1 MNKVVKGLL
10 AGAMIVSLLAT
21 VGCGGDD
28 KKKDAPKPSTTTTTQ
43 KQDKAPEVKK
53 DKAPEVKKA
62 KVKPVPKSKL
72 YRYALHLDDVSELP
86 PMTDE
91 VIAEFEKQ
99 AKPIKI
105 AEKDPKKG
113 RKGIWTFNS
122 SPQKKGAQVYT
133 YRWTAELDGHHDS
146 QFENDKGKKIN
157 EQHFAHID
165 MTTDGKTE
173 KLRSVRVI
181 KYHVTKETG
190 EKGKL
195 EELYKQTYK

>member
-1 MNKVVKGLL
+1 MNKVTKGLL

-28 KKKDAPKPSTTTTTQ
+28 KKKEAPKPATTTTTQ
-43 KQDKAPEVKK
+43 KQDKAPEVKQ
-53 DKAPEVKKA
+53 A
-62 KVKPVPKSKL
+62 KVRPVPKSNL
-72 YRYALHLDDVSELP
+72 YRYAVHLDDVNKLP

-113 RKGIWTFNS
+113 RNGIWTFNS

-146 QFENDKGKKIN
+146 QFENDHGKKIN

-195 EELYKQTYK
+195 EEIYKQTFK

>member
-1 MNKVVKGLL
+1 MNKVTKGLL

-28 KKKDAPKPSTTTTTQ
+28 KKKEAPKPATTTTTQ
-43 KQDKAPEVKK
+43 KQDKAPEVKQ
-53 DKAPEVKKA
+53 A
-62 KVKPVPKSKL
+62 KVRPVPKSNL
-72 YRYALHLDDVSELP
+72 YRYAVHLDDVNKLP

-105 AEKDPKKG
+105 AEKYHKKG
-113 RKGIWTFNS
+113 RNGIWTFNS

-195 EELYKQTYK
+195 EEIYKQTFK

>member
-1 MNKVVKGLL
+1 MNKVTKGLL
-10 AGAMIVSLLAT
+10 TGAMIVSLLAT

-28 KKKDAPKPSTTTTTQ
+28 KKKEAPKPATNTTTQ
-43 KQDKAPEVKK
+43 KQDKAPEVKQ
-53 DKAPEVKKA
+53 A
-62 KVKPVPKSKL
+62 KVRPVPKSNL
-72 YRYALHLDDVSELP
+72 YRYAVHLDDVNKLP

-113 RKGIWTFNS
+113 RNGIWTFNS

-195 EELYKQTYK
+195 EEIYKQTFK

>member
-1 MNKVVKGLL
+1 MNKVTKGLL

-28 KKKDAPKPSTTTTTQ
+28 KKKEAPKPATTTTTQ
-43 KQDKAPEVKK
+43 KQDKAPDVKQ
-53 DKAPEVKKA
+53 A
-62 KVKPVPKSKL
+62 KVRPVPKSNL
-72 YRYALHLDDVSELP
+72 YRYAVHLDDVNKLP

-113 RKGIWTFNS
+113 RNGIWTFNS

-195 EELYKQTYK
+195 EEIYKQTFK

>member
-1 MNKVVKGLL
+1 MNKVTKGLL

-28 KKKDAPKPSTTTTTQ
+28 KKKEAPKPATTTTTQ
-43 KQDKAPEVKK
+43 KQDKAPEVKQ
-53 DKAPEVKKA
+53 A
-62 KVKPVPKSKL
+62 KVRPVPKSNL
-72 YRYALHLDDVSELP
+72 YRYAVHLDDVNKLP

-113 RKGIWTFNS
+113 RNGIWTFNS

-195 EELYKQTYK
+195 EEIYKQTFK

>member
-1 MNKVVKGLL
+1 MNKITKGLL
-10 AGAMIVSLLAT
+10 AGAVVVSLFAT
-21 VGCGGDD
+21 MGCGGGD
-28 KKKDAPKPSTTTTTQ
+28 KKKEEPKPATTTTTQ
-43 KQDKAPEVKK
+43 KQDKAPEVKQT
-53 DKAPEVKKA
+53 
-62 KVKPVPKSKL
+62 KVKPVPKSSM
-72 YRYALHLDDVSELP
+72 YRYALHLDDVNKLP

-91 VIAEFEKQ
+91 VIKEFEKQ

-105 AEKDPKKG
+105 AEKDPKKH
-113 RKGIWTFNS
+113 RAGIWTFNS
-122 SPQKKGAQVYT
+122 APQRKGAQVYT

-146 QFENDKGKKIN
+146 EFTNDKGKKIN
-157 EQHFAHID
+157 EQHFAHIE

-173 KLRSVRVI
+173 KLRSVRVV

>member
-1 MNKVVKGLL
+1 MNKITKGLL
-10 AGAMIVSLLAT
+10 AGAVVVSLFAT
-21 VGCGGDD
+21 MGCGGGD
-28 KKKDAPKPSTTTTTQ
+28 KKKEEPKPATTTTTQ
-43 KQDKAPEVKK
+43 KQDKAPEVKQT
-53 DKAPEVKKA
+53 
-62 KVKPVPKSKL
+62 KVKPVPKSSM
-72 YRYALHLDDVSELP
+72 YRYALHLDDVNKLP

-91 VIAEFEKQ
+91 VIKEFEKQ

-105 AEKDPKKG
+105 AEKDPKKH
-113 RKGIWTFNS
+113 RAGI
-122 SPQKKGAQVYT
+122 VYT

-146 QFENDKGKKIN
+146 EFTNDKGKKIN
-157 EQHFAHID
+157 EQHFAHIE

-173 KLRSVRVI
+173 KLRSVRVV

>member
-1 MNKVVKGLL
+1 MNKVTKGLL

-28 KKKDAPKPSTTTTTQ
+28 KKKEAPKPATTTTTQ
-43 KQDKAPEVKK
+43 KQDKAPEVKQ
-53 DKAPEVKKA
+53 A
-62 KVKPVPKSKL
+62 KVRPVPKSNL
-72 YRYALHLDDVSELP
+72 YRYAVHLDDVNKLP

-113 RKGIWTFNS
+113 RNGIWTFNS

-157 EQHFAHID
+157 EQHFAHIE

-195 EELYKQTYK
+195 EEIYKQTFK

>member
-1 MNKVVKGLL
+1 MNKVTKGLF
-10 AGAMIVSLLAT
+10 AGAIIVSLLTT

-28 KKKDAPKPSTTTTTQ
+28 KKKEAPKPSTTTTQ
-43 KQDKAPEVKK
+43 KQDKAPEVKQ
-53 DKAPEVKKA
+53 A
-62 KVKPVPKSKL
+62 KVKPVPKSNL
-72 YRYALHLDDVSELP
+72 YRYALHLDDVNKLP

-91 VIAEFEKQ
+91 VIKEFEKQ

-113 RKGIWTFNS
+113 RNGIWTFNTA
-122 SPQKKGAQVYT
+122 PQKKGAQVYT

-173 KLRSVRVI
+173 KLRSVSVI

-195 EELYKQTYK
+195 EEIYKQTFK

>member
-1 MNKVVKGLL
+1 MNKITKGLL
-10 AGAMIVSLLAT
+10 AGAVVVSLFAT
-21 VGCGGDD
+21 MGCGGGD
-28 KKKDAPKPSTTTTTQ
+28 KKKDDPKPATTTTQ
-43 KQDKAPEVKK
+43 KQDKAPEVKQT
-53 DKAPEVKKA
+53 
-62 KVKPVPKSKL
+62 KVKPVPKSSM
-72 YRYALHLDDVSELP
+72 YRY
-86 PMTDE
+86 
-91 VIAEFEKQ
+91 EFEKQ

-105 AEKDPKKG
+105 AEKDPKKH
-113 RKGIWTFNS
+113 RAGIWTFNS
-122 SPQKKGAQVYT
+122 APQRKGAQVYT

-157 EQHFAHID
+157 EQHFAHIE

-173 KLRSVRVI
+173 KLRSVRVV

>member
-1 MNKVVKGLL
+1 MNKITKGLL
-10 AGAMIVSLLAT
+10 AGAVVVSLFAT
-21 VGCGGDD
+21 MGCGGGD
-28 KKKDAPKPSTTTTTQ
+28 KKKEDPKPATTTTTQ
-43 KQDKAPEVKK
+43 KQDKAPEAK
-53 DKAPEVKKA
+53 PA
-62 KVKPVPKSKL
+62 KVKPVPKSSM
-72 YRYALHLDDVSELP
+72 YRYALHLDDVNKLP

-91 VIAEFEKQ
+91 VIKEFEKQ

-105 AEKDPKKG
+105 AEKDPKKH
-113 RKGIWTFNS
+113 RAGIWTFNS
-122 SPQKKGAQVYT
+122 APQRKGAQVYT

-173 KLRSVRVI
+173 KLRSVRVV

>member
-1 MNKVVKGLL
+1 MSSLLDDPLIRHITQILLDLRQQACVEFRQSDENLDGASDAQGSCGVALKIIGLL
-10 AGAMIVSLLAT
+10 QG
-21 VGCGGDD
+21 
-28 KKKDAPKPSTTTTTQ
+28 
-43 KQDKAPEVKK
+43 
-53 DKAPEVKKA
+53 
-62 KVKPVPKSKL
+62 
-72 YRYALHLDDVSELP
+72 LDDVNKLP

-91 VIAEFEKQ
+91 VIKEFEKQ

-105 AEKDPKKG
+105 AEKDPKKHRG
-113 RKGIWTFNS
+113 GIWTFNTA
-122 SPQKKGAQVYT
+122 PQRKGAQVYT

-173 KLRSVRVI
+173 KLRSVRVV

-195 EELYKQTYK
+195 EELYKQTFK